1 MIGMQAKNAHKL
13 FICGGKTNLRVN
25 LHVSIRECETK
36 TRAQSKIKKPMMIRV
51 EIDDWGPLTVIET
64 MPVAD
69 LAIGMCTRFGTL
81 STSTIF
87 INS

>member
-1 MIGMQAKNAHKL
+1 MHKNYSFAEEKQ
-13 FICGGKTNLRVN
+13 IC
-25 LHVSIRECETK
+25 VSIYMYPYANAKQKYELK
-36 TRAQSKIKKPMMIRV
+36 VKKKPMMIRV

>member
-1 MIGMQAKNAHKL
+1 MQAKKCTQV
-13 FICGGKTNLRVN
+13 IYLRRKN
-25 LHVSIRECETK
+25 KFACQSACVSIRECETK